1 MGLATIKLLNELEIP
16 IGVFVV
22 LDPGRIPTN
31 SAGEKQRRLLKDL
44 FLDGKLNPIFVA
56 YNI

>member
-1 MGLATIKLLNELEIP
+1 MATIKLLNELEIP

-22 LDPGRIPTN
+22 LDPGMIPMN
-31 SAGEKQRRLLKDL
+31 SAGEKQRKLLKDM
-44 FLDGKLNPIFVA
+44 FLDGKLNPIFVS